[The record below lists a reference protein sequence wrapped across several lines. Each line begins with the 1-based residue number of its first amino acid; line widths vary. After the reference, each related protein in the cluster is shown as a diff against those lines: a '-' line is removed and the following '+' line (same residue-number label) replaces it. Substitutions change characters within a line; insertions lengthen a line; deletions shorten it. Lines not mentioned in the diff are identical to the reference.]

1 MVDYVSAVLDVG
13 SLSTSIDSAASVSAL
28 LVVGTLDFDDLLC
41 DNSPQLPSCTAHSW
55 PFL

>member
-41 DNSPQLPSCTAHSW
+41 DNSPQLPSCTAHS
-55 PFL
+55 